1 MASRGRS
8 PQPAR
13 LLDAS
18 PDPVYLV
25 DERRRLT
32 FVNAACA
39 RWVGLDAEAL
49 VDRECRYRSD
59 EPADRVAAVADALG
73 PPPSAFAGRRV
84 SAEIALPPTA
94 DGAAAASRRADFIP
108 LGINPAG
115 VTAVLVWLPSP
126 EIAERDAA
134 ELERQEQESERL
146 HAGVAK
152 LRRALAA
159 TYAVERFVGVSPA
172 VRRIRS
178 QIPVAAAASVPLSI
192 VGPPGSGRG
201 HVARAV
207 HYHRSAAGATS
218 PDAAGPLVP
227 LDAKTLSAELLQS
240 TVRGMIRTGRES
252 GRRLGTLLLN
262 DVDRLALDAQAELA
276 ALAQRADPLPR
287 LIVTSARRLNAADGP
302 TFRPDLA
309 EALSPLVIEI
319 PPLAAR
325 SEDVPSL
332 AQALL
337 EQCNVAGGKQLGG
350 FAPEALDRLALY
362 AWPGETAEL
371 FEIVSAAHAAAEGP
385 LVAADELSAKLRLA
399 EDAQRYARPSDET
412 IDLDAFLQQVEREL
426 IQRAVRRAGGNKT
439 QAAKLLGLNRP
450 RLYRRMIQLGLE
462 AGPVVFEEADD
473 APGAVP

>member
-18 PDPVYLV
+18 PDPLYLV

-39 RWVGLDAEAL
+39 QWVGLDAEAL
-49 VDRECRYRSD
+49 IDRECRYRSD
-59 EPADRVAAVADALG
+59 EPTDRVAAVADALC
-73 PPPSAFAGRRV
+73 PPPSVFTGRQI
-84 SAEIALPPTA
+84 SAEIVLPPTA
-94 DGAAAASRRADFIP
+94 DGAAAAPRRADFIP
-108 LGINPAG
+108 LGISPAG
-115 VTAVLVWLPSP
+115 ATAVLVRLPSP
-126 EIAERDAA
+126 EVAQRDAA

-178 QIPVAAAASVPLSI
+178 QISVAAASSVPLSI
-192 VGPPGSGRG
+192 VGPAGSGRG
-201 HVARAV
+201 HVARAI
-207 HYHRSAAGATS
+207 HYHRSAAATTS
-218 PDAAGPLVP
+218 PEAAGPIVP
-227 LDAKTLSAELLQS
+227 LDAKTLGAELLQS
-240 TVRGMIRTGRES
+240 TVRGMVRTGRES
-252 GRRLGTLLLN
+252 GRRFGTLLLN
-262 DVDRLALDAQAELA
+262 DVDRLAADAQAELS
-276 ALAQRADPLPR
+276 ALAQRTDPLPR

-302 TFRPDLA
+302 MFRPDLA
-309 EALSPLVIEI
+309 EALSPLMIEI

-325 SEDVPSL
+325 PEDVPSL
-332 AQALL
+332 AQAFL
-337 EQCNVAGGKQLGG
+337 EQCNIAGGKQLGG
-350 FAPEALDRLALY
+350 FTPEALDRLALY
-362 AWPGETAEL
+362 AWPGEADEL
-371 FEIVSAAHAAAEGP
+371 LQVVEAAHAAAEGP
-385 LVAADELSAKLRLA
+385 LVAAGELPVKLRLA
-399 EDAQRYARPSDET
+399 EDAERYARPSDET
-412 IDLDAFLQQVEREL
+412 IDLDAFLQQIEREL

-450 RLYRRMIQLGLE
+450 RLYRRMVQLGLE

-473 APGAVP
+473 APGAAP